1 MGKTP
6 FQCKI
11 TTLCCIVK
19 SHRTGEFRHV
29 IHSRPSPGRPLK
41 SETLSVDF
49 AIVGGGMAGTCAA
62 IAAARQGIRVVL
74 VQDRPVLGGNA
85 SSEVRLWVLGATC
98 HMGSN
103 NRWAREGGVIEEIL
117 VENTFRNPEGNPLI
131 FDTILLEK
139 VFEEKNITLLLNTAV
154 FECAKDPADPDRIVS
169 VRGFCSQNSTLY
181 TVEAP
186 LFMDAS
192 GDGVLGFLSGA
203 AFRMGAESREEF
215 DEPFAPTGEF
225 GALLGHSLYF
235 YSKDAGHPV
244 RFTAPS
250 FALAHVEDKIPRY
263 REFNTR
269 TQGCRLWWIEWG
281 GRLDTVH
288 ESERIKWEL
297 WRIVYGVWDYIKNS
311 GKFPDAEN
319 LTLEW
324 VGHIPGKRES
334 RRFEGP
340 YMLSQSDVVHR
351 RRHDD
356 AVAFGGWSIDLHPA
370 DGVFAK
376 IAGSHHLHSKGP
388 YQIPFRCYYSRNIK
402 NLFLGGRIIS
412 ATHVAFGSIRVMGTG
427 AHGGQAVGTAA
438 ALCRKWACPP
448 SDITADASKIR
459 ELQRQLGRTGQHFS
473 GQVVADPGDLAHSA
487 NATASSTFRLAGLPG
502 DGDLWSAEEYSL
514 AQLLPLP
521 AGPTPGI
528 TLTLA
533 LEQDAEITFALRG
546 TSRPDHH
553 TPDVLL
559 AEKTLRLPAGEAV
572 EAALDFGVT
581 LDEARAVFLCVPR
594 HSGLAVR
601 CSRGLVTGIM
611 ALHNYRNEETSAVG
625 GEDFPIYSPRRR
637 PADQNFAL
645 RLEPPLDVFGPAN
658 ALNGVDRPTHQPNV
672 WLADPADPA
681 PRLTLAWPAAQ
692 SLSRIVL
699 AFDTDF
705 DNSMETVLMGQSER
719 AMPFCVKRYRILDGN
734 GTLLHECAENHLSH
748 HVIRFP
754 SPVATAV
761 LHIELLEM
769 QRPGVPP
776 ALFGVHCYA

>member
-1 MGKTP
+1 VENRASGEGKSMIRSDAAT
-6 FQCKI
+6 
-11 TTLCCIVK
+11 
-19 SHRTGEFRHV
+19 
-29 IHSRPSPGRPLK
+29 SRSLE

-49 AIVGGGMAGTCAA
+49 AVVGGGLAGTCAA
-62 IAAARQGIRVVL
+62 IAAARQGLRVAL
-74 VQDRPVLGGNA
+74 VQDRPVLGGNS

-103 NRWAREGGVIEEIL
+103 NRWAREGGVIEEIV

-131 FDTILLEK
+131 FDTVLLEK

-186 LFMDAS
+186 LFLDAS

-203 AFRMGAESREEF
+203 AFRMGAESREDF

-225 GALLGHSLYF
+225 GGLLGHSLYF

-244 RFTAPS
+244 RFVAPS
-250 FALAHVEDKIPRY
+250 FALPNIEDKIPRY

-269 TQGCRLWWIEWG
+269 NQGCRLWWIEWG

-288 ESERIKWEL
+288 DTERIKWEL
-297 WRIVYGVWDYIKNS
+297 WRVVYGVWDYIKNS

-340 YMLSQSDVVHR
+340 YMLSQGDIVHR
-351 RRHDD
+351 RRHED

-412 ATHVAFGSIRVMGTG
+412 STHVAFGSTRVMGTG
-427 AHGGQAVGTAA
+427 AHGGQAVGAAA
-438 ALCRKWACPP
+438 ALCRKWDCLP
-448 SDITADASKIR
+448 ADLSADPAKIR
-459 ELQRQLGRTGQHFS
+459 ELQRELERTGQRIWGRAPEDS
-473 GQVVADPGDLAHSA
+473 GDLAKTA
-487 NATASSTFRLAGLPG
+487 QITASATFQLTGLPA
-502 DGDLWSAEEYSL
+502 DGGLWSTEEYSL

-521 AGPTPGI
+521 AGRTPKL
-528 TLTLA
+528 TLTLS
-533 LEQDAEITFALRG
+533 LERETTITFALRG
-546 TSRPDHH
+546 TSRHDHH

-559 AEKTLRLPAGEAV
+559 AEQTVSLPAGEAV
-572 EAALDFGVT
+572 EAVLDFGVT
-581 LDEARAVFLCVPR
+581 LDEARAAFVCLPKQPGV
-594 HSGLAVR
+594 AVR
-601 CSRGLVTGIM
+601 CSRGLVTGLM
-611 ALHNYRNEETSAVG
+611 ALHNYRNEETCAVG
-625 GEDFPIYSPRRR
+625 GEDFPIFAPRRR

-645 RLEPPLDVFGPAN
+645 RIEPPLDVFGPEN
-658 ALNGVDRPTHQPNV
+658 VINGVDRPTHQPNA

-681 PRLTLAWPAAQ
+681 PRLALTWPAPQ
-692 SLSRIVL
+692 TIRRIDL

-705 DNSMETVLMGQSER
+705 DHALESVLMGQPER
-719 AMPFCVKRYRILDGN
+719 VAPFCVKRYRILDRDGKV
-734 GTLLHECAENHLSH
+734 LHECAENHHSRN
-748 HVIRFP
+748 VIRLP
-754 SPVATAV
+754 AAV
-761 LHIELLEM
+761 TTTILHIVLLET
-769 QRPGVPP
+769 QRPGIPP
-776 ALFGVHCYA
+776 ALFGVHCYASE

>member
-1 MGKTP
+1 V
-6 FQCKI
+6 Q
-11 TTLCCIVK
+11 LQAD
-19 SHRTGEFRHV
+19 
-29 IHSRPSPGRPLK
+29 L
-41 SETLSVDF
+41 
-49 AIVGGGMAGTCAA
+49 AIVGGGLAGTCAA
-62 IAAARQGIRVVL
+62 ITAARQGLRVAL
-74 VQDRPVLGGNA
+74 LQDRPVLGGNA
-85 SSEVRLWVLGATC
+85 SSEVRLWTLGATC

-103 NRWAREGGVIEEIL
+103 NRWAREGGLIEEIL
-117 VENTFRNPEGNPLI
+117 VENVFRNPEGNPLI

-154 FECAKDPADPDRIVS
+154 FECVKDPADPDRIVS

-250 FALAHVEDKIPRY
+250 FALPHIEDKIPRY
-263 REFNTR
+263 REFNTK

-297 WRIVYGVWDYIKNS
+297 WRIVYGVWDYLKNS

-340 YMLSQSDVVHR
+340 YLLSQSDVVHR
-351 RRHDD
+351 RRHED

-370 DGVFAK
+370 EGVFAN
-376 IAGSHHLHSKGP
+376 IDGSHHLHSKGP
-388 YQIPFRCYYSRNIK
+388 YQIPFRCYYSRNVK

-412 ATHVAFGSIRVMGTG
+412 ATHVAFGSTRVMGTG
-427 AHGGQAVGTAA
+427 AHGGQAVGIAA
-438 ALCRKWACPP
+438 ALCRKWDCRPADLS
-448 SDITADASKIR
+448 SDPAKIR
-459 ELQRQLGRTGQHFS
+459 ELQLRLGRTGQHFW
-473 GQVVADPGDLAHSA
+473 GHAPVDPEDLARTA
-487 NATASSTFRLAGLPG
+487 RATASSTFRLAGLPA
-502 DGDLWSAEEYSL
+502 DGGFWSAAEFPL

-521 AGPTPGI
+521 AGRTPKL

-533 LEQDAEITFALRG
+533 LEQDAKITFALRG
-546 TSRPDHH
+546 TSRHDHH

-559 AEKTLRLPAGEAV
+559 AEQTLCLPAGDAV
-572 EAALDFGVT
+572 ETVLDFGVT
-581 LDEARAVFLCVPR
+581 LEEARIVFLCLPK
-594 HSGLAVR
+594 HPGLAVR
-601 CSRGLVTGIM
+601 CSRGIVTGLM
-611 ALHNYRNEETSAVG
+611 ALHNYRDEKTSHVG
-625 GEDFPIYSPRRR
+625 GEDFPTYSPRRR
-637 PADQNFAL
+637 PFDQNFAL
-645 RLEPPLDVFGPAN
+645 RIEPPLDVFGAAN
-658 ALNGVDRPTHQPNV
+658 VVNGVDRPTHQPNV

-681 PRLTLAWPAAQ
+681 PRLTLTWPVPQ
-692 SLSRIVL
+692 TLRRIHL
-699 AFDTDF
+699 GFDTDF
-705 DNSMETVLMGQSER
+705 DHSLESALMGHPER

-734 GTLLHECAENHLSH
+734 GTVLHECAENHLSH
-748 HVIRFP
+748 NVVRLPDPVTTATLHV
-754 SPVATAV
+754 
-761 LHIELLEM
+761 ELLEM

-776 ALFGVHCYA
+776 ALFGVHGYAGE